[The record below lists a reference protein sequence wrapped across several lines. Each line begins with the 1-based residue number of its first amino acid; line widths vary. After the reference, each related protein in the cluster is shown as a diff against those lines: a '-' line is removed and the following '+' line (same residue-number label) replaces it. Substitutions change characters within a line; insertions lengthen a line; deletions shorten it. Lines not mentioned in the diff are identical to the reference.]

1 MTKATPTSAITW
13 LLQEEETAQRP
24 LAVGERIVINE
35 AHLRGVAER
44 IEIGKTLVVYL
55 GTLDVLAPCA
65 VEARNTEDREA
76 WLAGNVAVNG
86 HVSIALSDG
95 ARGTIGPDQAA
106 MFRTVDHW
114 ARVEHPP
121 QQKLRL
127 AGYRLRGDR
136 IAQYFDG
143 EIPEVLGGLLDPGLS
158 RGKLLEIPASP
169 KMRRVAGSLFSD
181 RFNGALRRAFLEGT
195 VLQLFAIQA
204 AAVAGGQMKLIRSGR
219 DKASIEE
226 ARARLLADVRNPPSA
241 AELALAVGMSEKAL
255 NAGFRELFGTTVFET
270 LRNERLEH
278 ARIALENTD
287 LSVKEIAT
295 RIGYNQVTNFTTA
308 FAMRYGMPPRRYLR
322 AQARGVLA
330 AKPAGSH

>member
-1 MTKATPTSAITW
+1 MTETPTTSAITW
-13 LLQEEETAQRP
+13 LLQDETAQRP
-24 LAVGERIVINE
+24 LAVGERFLIDE
-35 AHLRGVAER
+35 EHYRGVAER
-44 IEIGKTLVVYL
+44 LEIGKTLVVYL
-55 GTLDVLAPCA
+55 GTLEVLAPCA
-65 VEARNTEDREA
+65 VEARSIGDREP

-86 HVSIALSDG
+86 HVSIVLSDG
-95 ARGTIGPDQAA
+95 ARGAVGPDRAT
-106 MFRTVDHW
+106 MFRTVDGW

-143 EIPEVLGGLLDPGLS
+143 DIPGALGGLLDPGIS
-158 RGKLLEIPASP
+158 RGQLLQIPASP
-169 KMRRVAGSLFSD
+169 RMRRVANDLFSEQ
-181 RFNGALRRAFLEGT
+181 FNGALRRAYLEGT
-195 VLQLFAIQA
+195 VLRLFAIQA
-204 AAVAGGQMKLIRSGR
+204 AAALGGQVKLIWSGR
-219 DKASIEE
+219 NRASIEE

-241 AELALAVGMSEKAL
+241 AELAQAVGMSEKVL

-287 LSVKEIAT
+287 LSLKEIAN

-322 AQARGVLA
+322 AQARRLHA
-330 AKPAGSH
+330 AK

>member
-1 MTKATPTSAITW
+1 MTESKSTSAITW
-13 LLQEEETAQRP
+13 LLLEDAAERP
-24 LAVGERIVINE
+24 ISVSERFVINE
-35 AHLRGVAER
+35 GHYRGVIER
-44 IEIGKTLVVYL
+44 LEVGDTLVVYL
-55 GTLDVLAPCA
+55 GTVDVLAPCV
-65 VEARNTEDREA
+65 VEPRIVESEP
-76 WLAGNVAVNG
+76 WLASNVAVNG
-86 HVSIALSDG
+86 HVSIVLRDG
-95 ARGTIGPDQAA
+95 VRGAVGPDQAV
-106 MFRTVDHW
+106 MFRTVDGW
-114 ARVEHPP
+114 ARYEHPP

-143 EIPEVLGGLLDPGLS
+143 EIPEFLSGLLDPGMS
-158 RGKLLEIPASP
+158 RGQLLEIPASP
-169 KMRRVAGSLFSD
+169 KMRRVASELFSEQ
-181 RFNGALRRAFLEGT
+181 FNGALRRAFLEGA

-204 AAVAGGQMKLIRSGR
+204 AAASGSQVKLIRSGR

-287 LSVKEIAT
+287 LSLKEIAN